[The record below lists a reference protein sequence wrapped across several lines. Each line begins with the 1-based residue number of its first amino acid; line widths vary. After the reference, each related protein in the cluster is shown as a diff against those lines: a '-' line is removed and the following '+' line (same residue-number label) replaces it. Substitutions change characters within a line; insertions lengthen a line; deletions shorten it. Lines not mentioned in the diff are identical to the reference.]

1 MPYDTNNIFGRILR
15 GEAPAFKVYEDDSNI
30 AILDVMPQ
38 ADGHT
43 LVLPK
48 AAAENLFDLDHES
61 AKSLVLCV
69 QHVALGIRAA
79 FQPDG
84 MRLMQLNGGAAGQ
97 TVFHFHM
104 HIIPCYEG
112 QALRKHARGMAEAS
126 ELESH
131 ADKIRQA
138 LAQL

>member
-1 MPYDTNNIFGRILR
+1 MPYDNDNIFARILR
-15 GEAPAFKVYEDDSNI
+15 GEVPAFKVYEDDSNI

-43 LVLPK
+43 LILPK
-48 AAAENLFDLDHES
+48 APAENLFELDDKS
-61 AKSLVLCV
+61 ARSLVLCV
-69 QHVALGIRAA
+69 RHVALGVQAA
-79 FQPDG
+79 FKPDG
-84 MRLMQLNGGAAGQ
+84 FRIMQLNGAAAGQ

-112 QALRKHARGMAEAS
+112 QPLRKHARGMAEAS

-131 ADKIRQA
+131 ADSIREA
-138 LAQL
+138 LARL

>member
-1 MPYDTNNIFGRILR
+1 MPYDTNNIFAQVLR
-15 GEAPAFKVYEDDSNI
+15 GEVPACKVYEDDRNI

-43 LVLPK
+43 LILPK
-48 AAAENLFDLDHES
+48 VSAENLFELDDDS
-61 AKSLVLCV
+61 AQALVLCV
-69 QHVALGIRAA
+69 RHVALGVRAA

-84 MRLMQLNGGAAGQ
+84 MRIMQLNGAAAGQ

-112 QALRKHARGMAEAS
+112 QPLRKHARGMAEAS

-131 ADKIRQA
+131 ADRIRQA

>member
-1 MPYDTNNIFGRILR
+1 MTYDTNNIFARVLR
-15 GEAPAFKVYEDDSNI
+15 GEAPACKVYEDDHNI

-43 LVLPK
+43 LILPK
-48 AAAENLFDLDHES
+48 VSAENLFELDDDS
-61 AKSLVLCV
+61 AQALVRCLR
-69 QHVALGIRAA
+69 HVALGVQAA

-84 MRLMQLNGGAAGQ
+84 MRIMQLNGAAAGQ

-112 QALRKHARGMAEAS
+112 QPLRKHARSMAEAS

-131 ADKIRQA
+131 ADRIRQA